1 MCGLVGS
8 FALGDR
14 DLDPAT
20 ALAAMTTCLSHR
32 GPDGDGRYV
41 SPRVA
46 FGFRRLAINDPEHG
60 QQPFRTSDG
69 RVTAICNG
77 EIFNYPQLR
86 GQALRQGYRLRT
98 RCDSEILLPAYLAHG
113 TALVHELDGQFA
125 FAIHDSATQR
135 LVLARDPAGVI
146 PLFYTMADDM
156 LIFASEIKAILSHP
170 RVRCQVDLAGLD
182 QVCSLPGL
190 VSPRTMFAGVRSLRP
205 GERLV
210 ADRDGIRLDRY
221 QDLVFPL
228 AGQLPKLGR
237 QELGHELDRC
247 AEQTAAA
254 LGTAVRDRV
263 VADVPVGMYLSG
275 GLDSSLVGG
284 LMTAARPDHSWP
296 SFSVTFP
303 GHDFDESYYQQ
314 LMASYLG
321 TRHIEVAVRD
331 EDFAAH
337 FTAMIRHAECPVRE
351 SYNICSLL
359 LAEAVKSS
367 GTAVI
372 LSGEGA
378 DELFAGYLGYRFQV
392 AKPTAGRL
400 GGLDAMLEDEARTR
414 MWGTNLRYEHDQITA
429 QEFRRELYA
438 ADLADALDEFS
449 VTSQPLVDATLV
461 VGRHPL
467 HQRSY
472 LDFHLR
478 LADHLLGD
486 HGDRMAMASA
496 VELRFP
502 FLSRDLISLATVVP
516 PDVLLADGNEKA
528 VLRRAAAGIVPAE
541 ILSRPKF
548 GFRGQT
554 SSDLLASGSEWFPAL
569 LSPDLIRRQ
578 GYFNESTVHAL
589 LQRQRN
595 GAQAIHAHLDID
607 YLMIV
612 ATFALF
618 VEEFNLPYLG

>member
-14 DLDPAT
+14 DLDPGT
-20 ALAAMTTCLSHR
+20 AWADMTNCLSHR
-32 GPDGDGRYV
+32 GPDGDGRYF

-60 QQPFRTSDG
+60 QQPFRTADG
-69 RVTAICNG
+69 RVTAVCNG

-86 GQALRQGYRLRT
+86 GQALRRGYRLRT

-113 TALVHELDGQFA
+113 IALVHELDGQFA

-146 PLFYTMADDM
+146 PLFYTVAGDV
-156 LIFASEIKAILSHP
+156 LIFASEIKAILAHP
-170 RVRCQVDLAGLD
+170 RVRREVDLAGLD

-205 GERLV
+205 GERLI
-210 ADRDGIRLDRY
+210 ADRGGIRLDRY
-221 QDLVFPL
+221 QDLVYPM
-228 AGQLPKLGR
+228 ASELPRLGPR
-237 QELGHELDRC
+237 ELENELDRR

-254 LGTAVRDRV
+254 LGAAVRDRLA
-263 VADVPVGMYLSG
+263 ADVPVGMYLSG

-284 LMTAARPDHSWP
+284 LMTAARPDHTWP

-303 GHDFDESYYQQ
+303 GRDFDETCYQQ
-314 LMASYLG
+314 LIASYLG
-321 TRHIEVAVRD
+321 TQHTEVAVND
-331 EDFAAH
+331 EDLAAH
-337 FTAMIRHAECPVRE
+337 FTTMVRHAECPVRE
-351 SYNICSLL
+351 SYNVCSLL
-359 LAEAVKSS
+359 LAQAVQNS

-378 DELFAGYLGYRFQV
+378 DELFGGYLGYRFQV
-392 AKPTAGRL
+392 ARTNSGL
-400 GGLDAMLEDEARTR
+400 LSGLDAMLEDEARTR
-414 MWGTNLRYEHDQITA
+414 MWGTSLRYEHDQITA

-449 VTSQPLVDATLV
+449 VTSHPLVDATMV
-461 VGRHPL
+461 KGRHPL

-478 LADHLLGD
+478 MADHLLGD

-502 FLSRDLISLATVVP
+502 FLSNSLISLASAIP
-516 PDVLLADGNEKA
+516 PDVLLADGSEKA
-528 VLRRAAAGIVPAE
+528 VLRRAATGIIPDK
-541 ILSRPKF
+541 IISRQKF
-548 GFRGQT
+548 GFRSQT
-554 SSDLLASGSEWFPAL
+554 SSDLLAGGSEWFADL
-569 LSPDLIRRQ
+569 LSLDLIRRQ
-578 GYFNESTVHAL
+578 GYFNGDTVHTL
-589 LQRQRN
+589 LQRQRD
-595 GAQAIHAHLDID
+595 GARAVHAHLDID

-612 ATFALF
+612 ATFTLF
-618 VEEFNLPYLG
+618 VEEFKLPYLG